1 MNEVNLME
9 KNYSYLKCQNCIFN
23 DGCEKMFEECA
34 ANFLSDKTSLDDY
47 EFMHFKNCAKEEF
60 DKLNEE
66 QQKEFVTSVVEVYNN
81 YKNVESNVK

>member
-9 KNYSYLKCQNCIFN
+9 KNYSYLKCKNCIFN
-23 DGCEKMFEECA
+23 DRYKKMFEECA
-34 ANFLSDKTSLDDY
+34 ANFLSDKESIDY

-81 YKNVESNVK
+81 YKNVDSNVK